1 MAKPR
6 LKECCCLRGLFLSK
20 SIHEILSELREA
32 SMDPRDKGDLFERL
46 TKRWLEI
53 DPVYKDFFDKVWMYA
68 DWASEEGLGKNDVG
82 IDLVAREA
90 ENGDF
95 WAVQC
100 KFYASDAY
108 LDKKEIDSFF
118 TASGKEPFRG
128 RIIFSTTDN
137 WSKNAEE
144 ALENQQIPVTRIRVQ
159 DLDDSA
165 VDWSTFSLNKVYE
178 LELRDKKKPFK
189 HQEKAIH
196 DAVKHFATH
205 DRGKLIMACG
215 TGKTFTSLQIAEK
228 LVPAGGAM
236 LFLVPSIAL
245 LSQTLKEWKRESRRP
260 IRAYAVCSDSKV
272 GKRKE
277 DEDIQVPDLAY
288 PATTNTS
295 KLAGHFSSEWDS
307 KDGFTVIFSTYQSID
322 VVSKAQ
328 DEGVPVFDLVI
339 CDEAHR
345 TTGVTLNGDDES
357 SFQKV
362 HKDDFLKA
370 KKRMYMTATPRIFL
384 EQTKQKAL
392 EVEADFSSM
401 DDESKYG
408 QEFHRLNF
416 GLAVEKGLLSDYKV
430 LVLAVSEDHVS
441 RQLQN
446 LLTKD
451 GELNLDDATKIV
463 GCYNGLRKLSSNPND
478 FLVDKAPMKTAVAFA
493 RTIKDSQKLADLFE
507 KVTTNLNA
515 AEGEKN
521 AVKAEA
527 EHVDGKFNV
536 LARNA
541 KLDWLKEKTD
551 GNTVR
556 ILSNARCLSEGV
568 DVPAL
573 DAVLFLNPRD
583 SQVDV
588 VQSVGRVMRK
598 AEGKS
603 YGYVILPITVPA
615 GKTAEEALNDNKNYR
630 VVWQVLQAL
639 RSHDERFNAMVNK
652 IELNKDTDERV
663 KIIGVGGSSE
673 DDDSSGKIQDTS
685 LMLDFDLGEWKDAIL
700 AKIVDK
706 VGERAYWEKWAQDVA
721 EIAERFIVRITTLLE
736 GSEPKV
742 SKSFAKFLKGLQDNL
757 NPSITRGEAIEM
769 LAQHMV
775 TKPVFDALFS
785 GYEFTNQNP
794 VSKVMEAML
803 VTLEAHN
810 LERESDS
817 LVKFYDSVR
826 TRASDINSAEGRQ
839 TIIKELYERF
849 FKIAFPNAADRL
861 GIVYTPTEIVD
872 FIIQSTEQALQDE
885 FGASISDR
893 GIHVLD
899 PFTGTGTFIVRLLQ
913 SGLIRPEDIENKFR
927 YELHANELVLLAYY
941 VAAINIEETF
951 HSASGQ
957 YLPFD
962 GIVLTDTF
970 QMTEGADSLDLAG
983 TFQENNERVLK
994 QNELDIRVIMGNPPY
1009 SIGQG
1014 RQNDDNQNMKY
1025 EDLDAKIAS
1034 TYVALTTAHAK
1045 NSLFDQYI
1053 RAFRWAS
1060 DRIGT
1065 RGVICYVS
1073 NGGWLDSNSAD
1084 GFRKT
1089 LSKEFSTIQV
1099 LNLRGNIRKF
1109 DKAEGEN
1116 IFGSGSMTPITV
1128 TLLIKNPDSSGP
1140 CKIRYVDIGASLSR
1154 DEKLAIVSS
1163 ATKIQALDGLDIEEN
1178 VHGDWINQRSEE
1190 FLEFYPMGAKAT
1202 KGSSPQGF
1210 FTTYTG
1216 GIKTNR
1222 DAWAYN
1228 FDANALKINMANMI
1242 DFYNGQ
1248 IGKAKVDNDSNSISW
1263 DSTLLGSHRA
1273 GKKGVFNPNAVRTAV
1288 YRPFVKTNLYF
1299 DRMFNNSVNRFPAL
1313 LPEGGKNLFIVVPGP
1328 SDGHSP
1334 SAFITDSLVDIMP
1347 YGGVQCF
1354 PLYDLQESVTDNSE
1368 SLFNIEPTSKYAL
1381 SDFIIGEFRK
1391 AYGAKVTPEDIFY
1404 YVFGVLSSRE
1414 YQQKY
1419 TPELKKLLPRIPF
1432 LQDFSGFAKAGRQL
1446 ADVQLGYETREPF
1459 QLGEVWA
1466 ASAKSESGKYSVE
1479 KLTFGKGRDKT
1490 QINVNKFLT
1499 LTGVPLEAYEFK
1511 VQGKSPIE
1519 WLMSRYVVKKD
1530 KDSELLNDPNAFSKD
1545 PAYLVETLKR
1555 VVGMSLECIKIIEG
1569 LPEMELLKP

>member
-1 MAKPR
+1 
-6 LKECCCLRGLFLSK
+6 LSK
-20 SIHEILSELREA
+20 SIHEILDELRDA
-32 SMDPRDKGDLFERL
+32 ALDQRDKGDLFEKL
-46 TKRWLEI
+46 TKRWLEV
-53 DPVYKDFFDKVWMYA
+53 DPVYRDFFQKVWLYGE
-68 DWASEEGLGKNDVG
+68 WAEEVGVGKNDVG
-82 IDLVAREA
+82 IDLVARES
-90 ENGDF
+90 ETGDL
-95 WAVQC
+95 WAIQC

-159 DLDDSA
+159 DLDDSS
-165 VDWSTFSLNKVYE
+165 VDWSSFSLSKVYE
-178 LELRDKKKPFK
+178 LELKDKKTPFK
-189 HQEKAIH
+189 HQEEALE
-196 DAVKHFATH
+196 DALKHFKGN

-228 LVPAGGAM
+228 MVPAGGTM

-277 DEDIQVPDLAY
+277 DEDLQVPDLAY
-288 PATTNTS
+288 PATTNTK
-295 KLAGHFSSEWDS
+295 KLASHFADNTHVG
-307 KDGFTVIFSTYQSID
+307 DGFTVIFSTYQSID
-322 VVSKAQ
+322 VVAKAQ
-328 DEGVPVFDLVI
+328 SEGVPEFDLTI

-345 TTGVTLNGDDES
+345 TTGVTLSGEDES
-357 SFQKV
+357 SFQRV
-362 HKDDFLKA
+362 HKNEFIRS
-370 KKRMYMTATPRIFL
+370 KKRMYMTATPRIFM

-392 EVEADFSSM
+392 DVDAEVSSM
-401 DDESKYG
+401 DDPTRYG
-408 QEFHRLNF
+408 EEFHRLNF

-430 LVLAVSEDHVS
+430 LVLAVSEKHVS
-441 RQLQN
+441 RQLQK

-463 GCYNGLRKLSSNPND
+463 GCYNGLRKRSGNQDD
-478 FLVDKAPMKTAVAFA
+478 FIIDKAPMKTAVAFA
-493 RTIKDSQKLADLFE
+493 RTIKDSMRLADLFE
-507 KVTTNLNA
+507 KVTTSLNQV
-515 AEGEKN
+515 EGEKN

-541 KLDWLKEKTD
+541 KLDWLKEKTP

-598 AEGKS
+598 APGKS
-603 YGYVILPITVPA
+603 YGYVILPITVPSD
-615 GKTAEEALNDNKNYR
+615 KTAEEALNDNKNYR

-663 KIIGVGGSSE
+663 KIIGVGG
-673 DDDSSGKIQDTS
+673 DSDGDGTAQMDVQDSS

-706 VGERAYWEKWAQDVA
+706 VGERTYWERWAQDVA
-721 EIAERFIVRITTLLE
+721 EIAERFIVRINTLVD
-736 GSEPKV
+736 SSDPKV
-742 SKSFAKFLKGLQDNL
+742 MKSFTKFLKGLQDNL
-757 NPSITRGEAIEM
+757 NPSITRAEAIEM

-775 TKPVFDALFS
+775 TKPVFDALFA
-785 GYEFTNQNP
+785 GYKFTDQNP

-839 TIIKELYERF
+839 VIIKELYERF
-849 FKIAFPNAADRL
+849 FRIAFPNTADRL

-872 FIIQSTEQALQDE
+872 FIIQSTEQALKDE
-885 FGASISDR
+885 FGVSISDK

-913 SGLIRPEDIENKFR
+913 LGLIRPEDLENKFR

-951 HSASGQ
+951 HSASGK

-970 QMTEGADSLDLAG
+970 QMSEGADSLDLAG
-983 TFQENNERVLK
+983 TFQENNERVVK
-994 QNELDIRVIMGNPPY
+994 QNELDIRVIIGNPPY

-1025 EDLDAKIAS
+1025 QDLDEKIAS

-1053 RAFRWAS
+1053 RAFRWAT

-1065 RGVICYVS
+1065 RGVICFVS

-1089 LSKEFSTIQV
+1089 LSKEFSSIQV

-1109 DKAEGEN
+1109 DKTEGEN

-1128 TLLIKNPDSSGP
+1128 TLLIKNPESTGP
-1140 CKIRYVDIGASLSR
+1140 CKIRYVDIGESLSR
-1154 DEKLAIVSS
+1154 DQKLEIVGT
-1163 ATKIQALDGLDIEEN
+1163 AGKIQELQGLDITEN
-1178 VHGDWINQRSEE
+1178 VHGDWINQRSEA
-1190 FLEFYPMGAKAT
+1190 FLKFYPMGAKTA
-1202 KGSSPQGF
+1202 KGKSPEGF

-1242 DFYNGQ
+1242 DFYNSQ
-1248 IGKAKVDNDSNSISW
+1248 LGKSKVDNDPNSISW

-1273 GKKGVFNPNAVRTAV
+1273 NKKGVFNPQAVRKAV

-1313 LPEGGKNLFIVVPGP
+1313 LPEDGKNLFIVVPGP

-1334 SAFITDSLVDIMP
+1334 SVFITDSLVDIMP

-1354 PLYDLQESVTDNSE
+1354 PLYDLQEGGDDSPN
-1368 SLFNIEPTSKYAL
+1368 SLFDIEASSRYAL
-1381 SDFIIGEFRK
+1381 SDFIVDEFKKTYGK
-1391 AYGAKVTPEDIFY
+1391 AVTPEDIFY
-1404 YVFGVLSSRE
+1404 YVFAVLSSRE
-1414 YQQKY
+1414 YQTRF

-1432 LQDFSGFAKAGRQL
+1432 VKDFKSFSKLGRAL
-1446 ADVQLGYETREPF
+1446 ADVQLGYEGATPF
-1459 QLGEVWA
+1459 KLEEEW
-1466 ASAKSESGKYSVE
+1466 SNKGKDDSSNYKVE
-1479 KLTFGKGRDKT
+1479 KLTFGKGRDKSR
-1490 QINVNKFLT
+1490 IIVNKHLT
-1499 LTGVPLEAYEFK
+1499 LSGIPLEAYEFK
-1511 VQGKSPIE
+1511 VQGKSAIE
-1519 WLMSRYVVKKD
+1519 WVMSRYVAKND
-1530 KDSELLNDPNAFSKD
+1530 KDSNLLNDPNKFSQD
-1545 PAYLVETLKR
+1545 PKYIVETLKK
-1555 VVGMSLECIKIIEG
+1555 VITTSMESLKIIKS
-1569 LPEMELLKP
+1569 LPKLEIID

>member
-1 MAKPR
+1 
-6 LKECCCLRGLFLSK
+6 
-20 SIHEILSELREA
+20 
-32 SMDPRDKGDLFERL
+32 MDERDKGDLFERL
-46 TKRWLEI
+46 TKRWLEV
-53 DPVYKDFFDKVWMYA
+53 DPVYRDFFDRVWMYSE
-68 DWASEEGLGKNDVG
+68 WAEESGLGKNDVG

-90 ENGDF
+90 ETGDI
-95 WAVQC
+95 WAIQC
-100 KFYASDAY
+100 KFYATDAY

-165 VDWSTFSLNKVYE
+165 VDWSSFSLTKTFE

-189 HQEKAIH
+189 HQEEALA
-196 DAVKHFATH
+196 DALNHFEFH

-215 TGKTFTSLQIAEK
+215 TGKTFTSLQIAERM
-228 LVPAGGAM
+228 VPAGGTM

-295 KLAGHFSSEWDS
+295 KLATHFTKPWDEEA
-307 KDGFTVIFSTYQSID
+307 GFTVIFSTYQSID

-328 DEGVPVFDLVI
+328 LDGVPEFDLII

-345 TTGVTLNGDDES
+345 TTGVKLSGEDES
-357 SFQKV
+357 SFQRV
-362 HKDDFLKA
+362 HKNEFIQA

-392 EVEADFSSM
+392 DAEAEVSSM
-401 DDESKYG
+401 DDEEKYG
-408 QEFHRLNF
+408 PEFHRLNF
-416 GLAVEKGLLSDYKV
+416 GLAVSKGLLSDYKV
-430 LVLAVSEDHVS
+430 LVLAVSEEHVS
-441 RQLQN
+441 RQLQS

-463 GCYNGLRKLSSNPND
+463 GCYNGLRKRSSNPDD
-478 FLVDKAPMKTAVAFA
+478 FLIDKAPMKTAVAFA
-493 RTIKDSQKLADLFE
+493 RTIKDSQRLAELFE
-507 KVTTNLNA
+507 TVTTNLNL
-515 AEGEKN
+515 AEGEQD

-541 KLDWLKEKTD
+541 KLDWLKAKTEK
-551 GNTVR
+551 NTVR

-598 AEGKS
+598 APGKD

-615 GKTAEEALNDNKNYR
+615 GKSAEEALNDNKNYR

-663 KIIGVGGSSE
+663 KIIGVGGGS
-673 DDDSSGKIQDTS
+673 DSDFGSTGSKIDGNLTF
-685 LMLDFDLGEWKDAIL
+685 DFDLGEWKDAIL
-700 AKIVDK
+700 AKIVEK
-706 VGERAYWEKWAQDVA
+706 VGERAYWENWAQDVA
-721 EIAERFIVRITTLLE
+721 SIAERFIVRIKTLLE
-736 GSEPKV
+736 ESDTKV
-742 SKSFAKFLKGLQDNL
+742 TKSFAKFLKGLQDNL
-757 NPSITRGEAIEM
+757 NPGINKTEAIEM
-769 LAQHMV
+769 LAQHMI
-775 TKPVFDALFS
+775 TKPVFDALFA
-785 GYEFTNQNP
+785 GYEFTKQNP
-794 VSKVMEAML
+794 VSKVMETML

-826 TRASDINSAEGRQ
+826 TRASDITNAEGRQ

-849 FKIAFPNAADRL
+849 FKIAFPNTADRL
-861 GIVYTPTEIVD
+861 GIVYTPTEVVD
-872 FIIQSTEQALQDE
+872 FIIHSTEQALQDE
-885 FGASISDR
+885 FGVSISDR
-893 GIHVLD
+893 GVHVLD
-899 PFTGTGTFIVRLLQ
+899 PFTGTGTFVVRLLQ

-951 HSASGQ
+951 HSKTGS

-970 QMTEGADSLDLAG
+970 QMTEGKDNLDIAG
-983 TFQENNERVLK
+983 TFLENSERALK
-994 QNELDIRVIMGNPPY
+994 QNELDIRVIVGNPPY

-1060 DRIGT
+1060 DRIGSK
-1065 RGVICYVS
+1065 GVICFVS

-1089 LSKEFSTIQV
+1089 LSREFSSIQV

-1109 DKAEGEN
+1109 DKAEGDN
-1116 IFGSGSMTPITV
+1116 IFGSGSMTPISV
-1128 TLLIKNPDSSGP
+1128 TLLVKNPEADGP
-1140 CKIRYVDIGASLSR
+1140 CKIRYVDIGEGLSR
-1154 DEKLAIVSS
+1154 EQKLGIVSE
-1163 ATKIQALDGLDIEEN
+1163 AKKIQALEGLEVEEN
-1178 VHGDWINQRSEE
+1178 IHGDWINQRSEE
-1190 FLEFYPMGAKAT
+1190 FLSFKPIGAKGG
-1202 KGSSPQGF
+1202 KGVSREVF

-1228 FDANALKINMANMI
+1228 FSPRALATNMSNMI
-1242 DFYNGQ
+1242 DFYNSQLGLS
-1248 IGKAKVDNDSNSISW
+1248 KVDNDSKSISW
-1263 DSTLLGSHRA
+1263 DSTLLGSHRSKKQ
-1273 GKKGVFNPNAVRTAV
+1273 GKFDPTHIRKAV

-1299 DRMFNNSVNRFPAL
+1299 DRMFNNSVNRFPGL
-1313 LPEGGKNLFIVVPGP
+1313 LPNDTENLFIVVPGP
-1328 SDGHSP
+1328 SDGHNP
-1334 SAFITDSLVDIMP
+1334 SVFITDSLVDIMP

-1354 PLYDLQESVTDNSE
+1354 PLYDLQESSSSE
-1368 SLFNIEPTSKYAL
+1368 FEFSLFDVAPTKNYAI
-1381 SDFIIGEFRK
+1381 SPFIIEEFK
-1391 AYGAKVTPEDIFY
+1391 KTYGREVTAEEIFY
-1404 YVFGVLSSRE
+1404 YVFAVLSSKE
-1414 YQQKY
+1414 YQERFR
-1419 TPELKKLLPRIPF
+1419 PELKKLLPRIPLVKNF
-1432 LQDFSGFAKAGRQL
+1432 EEFSKAGRRLAEIQL
-1446 ADVQLGYETREPF
+1446 KYESCSPYPLEEIWT
-1459 QLGEVWA
+1459 
-1466 ASAKSESGKYSVE
+1466 SKSENTAANYKVE
-1479 KLTFGKGRDKT
+1479 KMTFGKGRDKT
-1490 QINVNKFLT
+1490 QIVVNRHLT
-1499 LTGVPLEAYEFK
+1499 LAAIPLEAYEFK

-1519 WLMSRYVVKKD
+1519 WLMSRYVLKPD
-1530 KDSELLNDPNAFSKD
+1530 KDSGLINDPNEFSDD
-1545 PAYLVETLKR
+1545 PKYLVEMLKR
-1555 VVGMSLECIKIIEG
+1555 VISVSMDSLEIIGALPKLEILEG
-1569 LPEMELLKP
+1569 NS